1 MLIFQK
7 YHVSKRTVLYIKQ
20 LSNQHF
26 AENLSSFNDE
36 NDDDSDG
43 MNEIENQLN
52 NVRNDGK
59 ISFYV
64 DQATGKYLQNY
75 ISLIKHQISSKENS
89 FPLFEDIKL

>member
-1 MLIFQK
+1 
-7 YHVSKRTVLYIKQ
+7 
-20 LSNQHF
+20 
-26 AENLSSFNDE
+26 
-36 NDDDSDG
+36 

-52 NVRNDGK
+52 NVKNDGK

-75 ISLIKHQISSKENS
+75 ISLIKNQISSKENS

>member
-1 MLIFQK
+1 M
-7 YHVSKRTVLYIKQ
+7 SKRTVLYIKQ

-26 AENLSSFNDE
+26 AENRPFNEE
-36 NDDDSDG
+36 NEDDSDG
-43 MNEIENQLN
+43 MNEIENQMT

-64 DQATGKYLQNY
+64 DQTTGKYLQTY